1 MKICLKKATNMC
13 SCNEYN
19 LTICCDGCIGREI
32 RRNLPKCICGDG
44 IKINII
50 VTGCDGVLTAPALP
64 CSDLVNISSPI
75 KVIRRNP
82 CCTPKIE
89 SCCSDFSV
97 DSLNFNMDDLSNDC
111 YMDSNIITERSLPQE
126 YAIIVRSFSPELS
139 QFLCKFPQ
147 MYISDCENTIKLIFI
162 FDKKGSIIVPQ
173 NNYSNC
179 GGGCGFG
186 GGCGGFGGGYGGFG
200 GGYGGCGCG
209 GCGGFGLFGI
219 AALALLFCC

>member
-1 MKICLKKATNMC
+1 MKICLKKVTNMC

-19 LTICCDGCIGREI
+19 LIICCDGCIGREI

-50 VTGCDGVLTAPALP
+50 VTGCDGVLTASALP
-64 CSDLVNISSPI
+64 CNDLVAISSPI
-75 KVIRRNP
+75 KVIRKNP
-82 CCTPKIE
+82 CCTPKVE
-89 SCCSDFSV
+89 SYCSDFNF
-97 DSLNFNMDDLSNDC
+97 DSLNMDMDDFGDEC
-111 YMDSNIITERSLPQE
+111 YMNSNIIAERSLPEE

-147 MYISDCENTIKLIFI
+147 MYISDCENTVKLIII

-173 NNYSNC
+173 NNCYNYGGGCGFGGNC
-179 GGGCGFG
+179 GGGCGFNG
-186 GGCGGFGGGYGGFG
+186 NH
-200 GGYGGCGCG
+200 GGCGCG